1 MAQQTELEQ
10 NALDRTAQEQ
20 RNFEQDR
27 VAVHYEHDPAIFSM
41 VLGSTLA
48 YSTGVY
54 ESTDD
59 DLEIAQ
65 ARKLAHI
72 RDLLNLAPGEK
83 AFDAGCGW
91 GSVMLSLAQET
102 DARIRGITLS
112 PHQKDFLLDKADRLG
127 VRDRVD
133 VSVEHV
139 EEVELEPESLDA
151 IYFVGSIVHMHNREA
166 VHKWAANALKPNGR
180 LFISDCYFPTME
192 RGDRLSTANDY
203 ILGRTLG
210 YCRLTSL
217 SEELGMM
224 EAAGLDVVRVEDHT
238 ASYVRT
244 VGHWIDNIRQNRS
257 QINELAP
264 GFARTL
270 QAYMT
275 IGRTS
280 FARRTALEYMILA
293 QKPGSPVPAVS

>member
-1 MAQQTELEQ
+1 MAQPTKLEQ
-10 NALDRTAQEQ
+10 SALDRSAEEQ
-20 RNFEQDR
+20 RAFERDR
-27 VAVHYEHDPAIFSM
+27 VAEHYEYDPAIFSM
-41 VLGSTLA
+41 VLGDTLA

-54 ESTDD
+54 EAAND

-65 ARKLAHI
+65 ARKLGHI
-72 RDLLNLAPGEK
+72 RELLNLAPNEV
-83 AFDAGCGW
+83 AFDVGCGW
-91 GSVMLSLAQET
+91 GSVMLSLAQDT
-102 DARIRGITLS
+102 DARITGVTLS
-112 PHQKDFLLDKADRLG
+112 SQQKDFLLAKADRLG
-127 VRDRVD
+127 VRDRIS

-166 VHKWAANALKPNGR
+166 VHAWAANALKPNGR

-192 RGDRLSTANDY
+192 RGDRLSAANDY

-217 SEELGMM
+217 SEELVMM

-238 ASYVRT
+238 SSYVRT
-244 VGHWIDNIRQNRS
+244 VGHWIDNIRRNRN
-257 QINELAP
+257 QINKLAP

-293 QKPGSPVPAVS
+293 QKPGSTIPSAR